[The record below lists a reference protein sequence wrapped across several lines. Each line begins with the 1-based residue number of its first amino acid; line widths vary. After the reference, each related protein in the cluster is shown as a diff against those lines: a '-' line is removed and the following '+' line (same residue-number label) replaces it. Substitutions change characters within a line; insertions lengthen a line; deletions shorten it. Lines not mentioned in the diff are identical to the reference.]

1 MRNTSL
7 VSQVTEKATARSED
21 ARAHTRCVTA
31 PVPLPA
37 AGAGALPST
46 ERRHRVP
53 AARRGQSRPLQPRAR
68 LLGESSSPELPSFQ
82 PQQCPRSGA
91 DPPLTRHS
99 PGSSGSRRGG
109 SAGGG
114 AGGTVK
120 YCSRLTHF
128 SSWTAAQS
136 FHPLLSPL
144 VSRLSEKRGS
154 RGREQP
160 ASPCQ
165 GHGPQ
170 QPLLPGKGRM
180 PEGAAFLGNCGVA
193 GSACARG
200 PALHDPLGLGRFCS
214 PAEWR
219 GHLGAAS
226 LAQAQGWLLDQLS
239 LLLWE

>member
-1 MRNTSL
+1 MRSTSPVL
-7 VSQVTEKATARSED
+7 QVTQKATDRSED
-21 ARAHTRCVTA
+21 ARAHTRGLTA
-31 PVPLPA
+31 PVPQP
-37 AGAGALPST
+37 GAGALPSAL
-46 ERRHRVP
+46 RRHRVP
-53 AARRGQSRPLQPRAR
+53 LLGTGRAALCSARAAAPWESRSPEMPSLQPRQ
-68 LLGESSSPELPSFQ
+68 S
-82 PQQCPRSGA
+82 PRSGA
-91 DPPLTRHS
+91 DPPVTPALTD
-99 PGSSGSRRGG
+99 SSGSRRGG
-109 SAGGG
+109 SAGGE

-180 PEGAAFLGNCGVA
+180 PEGAAFSGNGGVA
-193 GSACARG
+193 GSA
-200 PALHDPLGLGRFCS
+200 LCS
-214 PAEWR
+214 WPSTPR
-219 GHLGAAS
+219 
-226 LAQAQGWLLDQLS
+226 LS
-239 LLLWE
+239 WVRQIPPRPR